1 MKFGIP
7 YVVLM
12 IPMAWAILISLNP
25 PEIQSLPGG
34 KRRLLE
40 ERAQLGLLSRGE
52 KLTIA
57 AFLLAVI
64 LWISN
69 PFWGTLLPSFI
80 IERISWFDEYS
91 IGLLVGVICFLLPI
105 DFKNSKFLLDWHD
118 TKFVD
123 WGTLLLFGGG
133 IALSDAMF
141 KTGLATWIATSFVS
155 VLGTPST
162 FVMMVAIVFLVDFLT
177 EITSNTAVTGMIVPI
192 VISIAISTGEN
203 PITLA
208 IAAAI
213 AASMAF
219 MLPVAT
225 PPNALVYGT
234 GYIKLKD
241 MVRNGF
247 VLDILGWLMTI
258 GVLYFIAGWLFG
270 VVKF

>member
-1 MKFGIP
+1 M
-7 YVVLM
+7 
-12 IPMAWAILISLNP
+12 NP
-25 PEIQSLPGG
+25 PEIKSLPGG
-34 KRRLLE
+34 KSRLLE
-40 ERAQLGLLSRGE
+40 ERGKLGELSRGE
-52 KLTIA
+52 KLTIT
-57 AFLLAVI
+57 AFLLAVF
-64 LWISN
+64 LWITN
-69 PFWGTLLPSFI
+69 PFWGSLLPSTLAA
-80 IERISWFDEYS
+80 RVSWIDEYS
-91 IGLLVGVICFLLPI
+91 IGLLVGALCFLLPVK
-105 DFKNSKFLLDWHD
+105 FKHGEFLLDWQD

-162 FVMMVAIVFLVDFLT
+162 LVMMIAIVFLVDFLT

-192 VISIAISTGEN
+192 VISIAITTGEN
-203 PITLA
+203 PITLS
-208 IAAAI
+208 IATAV

-241 MVRNGF
+241 MIRNGF
-247 VLDILGWLMTI
+247 MLDIFGWILTVGI
-258 GVLYFIAGWLFG
+258 LYFIAGWIFG
-270 VVKF
+270 ILKF